1 MSMEQIEQLARR
13 MVRLAVQLACALA
26 LGTGPVFAQDYP
38 NKPIRLVLGYPPGGS
53 TDATARVIGPRLG
66 EILGVTVV
74 IENMGGAGGTIAG
87 NYISK
92 SVAPDGY
99 TLLLNTSSAVVIGP
113 HTYQKLSHDPLKD
126 LAPISIVGIT
136 PEALCIHPTVAAKSL
151 KELVQLAQKQDV
163 TISSSGN
170 ATLPH
175 LSIELFKQIS
185 KGRFV
190 HVPYKGAGP
199 AVTDTVAGH
208 VQGVLMDLPAVI
220 SFIKDGKLRGIAL
233 TANERTEFLP
243 ELPTSV
249 EQGFPTLIA
258 INWLGIWAPAKT
270 PRAII
275 NKLHDAI
282 VKAESSPQTREM
294 LARVG
299 VAASTSVSPDAFTKY
314 IGEEYE
320 KWGAIAKQSG
330 ARAD

>member
-1 MSMEQIEQLARR
+1 MSLEPGRQARR
-13 MVRLAVQLACALA
+13 LFCFALGLVCALM
-26 LGTGPVFAQDYP
+26 LGVGPASAQTYP
-38 NKPIRLVLGYPPGGS
+38 TKPIRLILGYPPGGS
-53 TDATARVIGPRLG
+53 TDATARVLGPRMS
-66 EILGVTVV
+66 EILGQQIV
-74 IENMGGAGGTIAG
+74 IENMGGAGGTIAS
-87 NYISK
+87 NYVAK
-92 SVAPDGY
+92 SASPDGY
-99 TLLLNTSSAVVIGP
+99 TLLLNTSSPIVIGP
-113 HTYQKLSHDPLKD
+113 HTYQKLGHDPLKD

-136 PEALCIHPTVAAKSL
+136 PEALCVHPSVAAKNL

-208 VQGVLMDLPAVI
+208 VNGVLMDLPAVI

-233 TANERTEFLP
+233 TAKERTDFLP
-243 ELPTSV
+243 DLPTSV

-258 INWLGIWAPAKT
+258 VNWLGIWAPAKT

-275 NKLHDAI
+275 DRLHDAI
-282 VKAESSPQTREM
+282 VKAESSPQTKE
-294 LARVG
+294 LLGRVG
-299 VAASTSVSPDAFTKY
+299 VAASTMATPEAFSKY
-314 IGEEYE
+314 IAEESQ
-320 KWGAIAKQSG
+320 KWGKIAKQSG

>member
-1 MSMEQIEQLARR
+1 MSIEPGQLARR
-13 MVRLAVQLACALA
+13 MFRFAVGLACALV
-26 LGTGPVFAQDYP
+26 LGVGPAVAQDYP

-53 TDATARVIGPRLG
+53 TDATGRVIGPRLG
-66 EILGVTVV
+66 EILGAQIV
-74 IENMGGAGGTIAG
+74 IENKGGAGGTIASE
-87 NYISK
+87 Y
-92 SVAPDGY
+92 VARAAPDGY
-99 TLLLNTSSAVVIGP
+99 TLLLNTSSPLVIAP
-113 HTYQKLSHDPLKD
+113 HTYQKLPHDTLKD
-126 LAPISIVGIT
+126 LAPITTVGVT
-136 PEALCIHPTVAAKSL
+136 PEALCVHPSVPAKNL
-151 KELVQLAQKQDV
+151 KELVQLAQTQDV

-170 ATLPH
+170 GTLPH

-208 VQGVLMDLPAVI
+208 VRGVLMDLPAVI

-233 TANERTEFLP
+233 TANQRTDFLP
-243 ELPTSV
+243 DLPSSV

-258 INWLGIWAPAKT
+258 VNWLGIWAPAKT

-275 NKLHDAI
+275 DKVFAAL
-282 VKAESSPQTREM
+282 VKAESSPEVKER

-299 VAASTSVSPDAFTKY
+299 VAASTMASPDAFQKF
-314 IGEEYE
+314 IAEEFQ
-320 KWGAIAKQSG
+320 KWGKIAKQSG